1 MQRKLT
7 ALVIGISNYPNGGK
21 LKNPINDADDISSK
35 LENLGFSVIKVT
47 DAKSEDIDRAI
58 SSFKD
63 VLNSN
68 DVGLFYFAGHG
79 MQIKGENYLI
89 TIDTNFVDEISAKH
103 SSFPLNQ
110 VIETMD
116 SCSNST
122 NIIILDACR
131 NNPFSR
137 AWNRGPEQ
145 SGLASVYTPRGTL
158 IAFATS
164 PGEVAKDGTG
174 KNGTYTE
181 SILKHINTQDI
192 PIEDLFKRVR
202 NTLFTITNGQQT
214 SWEHTSLAGDFFFN
228 ISLGLSMKIYSP
240 ESVADSL
247 YLLTPG
253 NVIDDAI
260 KKLKSRNWYTQNPA
274 VDGLNE
280 VILNSGN
287 NNSLFVL
294 GRNIYQAACGG
305 ANSAFNFI
313 ENFRTK
319 TNRVS
324 QDKSKCILDGIL
336 FEIFFD
342 SNGEI
347 RTDFKTSMFNTVF
360 SLKLYPEYSKS
371 FEFISETLI
380 RYQNRFYVIPGK
392 NQKISVDVIATKN
405 DEDEYLI
412 TEIYFQSFNVL
423 RKKDSLGRGLVYRS
437 PYPIKQSKLKD
448 LISEEMVVP
457 EAQLIIT
464 SSFNDDD
471 KILFPYGMSL
481 KK

>member
-7 ALVIGISNYPNGGK
+7 ALVIGISNYPNGGE
-21 LKNPINDADDISSK
+21 LKNPINDADDVSDE
-35 LENLGFSVIKVT
+35 LERLGFSVVKAT
-47 DAKSEDIDRAI
+47 DAKSEDIDRAL

-63 VLNSN
+63 ALNSN

-79 MQIKGENYLI
+79 MQIKGENYLN
-89 TIDTNFVDEISAKH
+89 TIDTSFIDEVSAKH

-110 VIETMD
+110 VIDTMD

-174 KNGTYTE
+174 RNGTYTE
-181 SILKHINTQDI
+181 SILKHINTQDV
-192 PIEDLFKRVR
+192 PIEELFKRVR
-202 NTLFTITNGQQT
+202 NTLFTITAGEQT

-228 ISLGLSMKIYSP
+228 ISLGLSVEIYSP

-247 YLLTPG
+247 YLLTPN

-260 KKLKSRNWYTQNPA
+260 KDLYSSNWYKQNPA
-274 VDGLNE
+274 VDRLSLA
-280 VILNSGN
+280 IINSGN
-287 NNSLFVL
+287 DDSLFVL

-305 ANSAFNFI
+305 ANSAFAFI
-313 ENFRTK
+313 NDFRTK
-319 TNRVS
+319 MNGVS
-324 QDKSKCILDGIL
+324 QDKSKCILDGML

-342 SNGEI
+342 SKGEI
-347 RTDFKTSMFNTVF
+347 RSSYKNSVFNTVF
-360 SLKLYPEYSKS
+360 NLKAFPEYSGS

-380 RYQNRFYVIPGK
+380 RYQNKFYVIPGK
-392 NQKISVDVIATKN
+392 NQNISVDIISTKN
-405 DEDEYLI
+405 EDDEHLI
-412 TEIYFQSFNVL
+412 TGIHFEGFNIL
-423 RKKDSLGRGLVYRS
+423 RKNDAIGTRGS
-437 PYPIKQSKLKD
+437 YPIKLAKLKD
-448 LISEEMVVP
+448 LLSEEMVIP
-457 EAQLIIT
+457 EGQLT
-464 SSFNDDD
+464 TTFSFSNDD
-471 KILFPYGMSL
+471 KLLLPYGMSVE
-481 KK
+481 K